1 VDKEMSRS
9 KEFQDKLKRVG
20 YQAERLADHPNV
32 DLTVEATRNRVHK
45 KSKDLMI
52 AIIRLFNSYLLY
64 FNHGFFGKGSQ
75 LRTDAISEF
84 GKVGHRK

>member
-1 VDKEMSRS
+1 
-9 KEFQDKLKRVG
+9 
-20 YQAERLADHPNV
+20 
-32 DLTVEATRNRVHK
+32 LTVEATRNRVHK

-64 FNHGFFGKGSQ
+64 FNHGFFGKVTSQ
-75 LRTDAISEF
+75 LRTDTISEF